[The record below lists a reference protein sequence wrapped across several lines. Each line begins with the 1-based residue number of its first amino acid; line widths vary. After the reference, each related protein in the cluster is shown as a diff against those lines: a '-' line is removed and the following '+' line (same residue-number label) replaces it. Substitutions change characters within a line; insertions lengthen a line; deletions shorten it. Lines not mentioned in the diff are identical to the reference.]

1 MILVTGAT
9 GYSGRFLLRRLVA
22 NGRSL
27 RCLVRP
33 TSDCADLERLGVDLH
48 VGDLEKPAEV
58 RPAFAGI
65 KRIVHLAHIRYAPT
79 VVACLESGV
88 EQVVLISSLRRF
100 SRVPSASVDEVQ
112 KGEEGAIR
120 AGIPYTILRPSM
132 IYGPGDDR
140 NISRLSA
147 YLRRRRWFP
156 VFGSGR
162 ALQQPVYVE
171 DVVDGILATLQNP
184 CAIGKCY
191 ALAGAQALTYDHL
204 IDAVGAAAGAR
215 VVKVHIPVRAALVG
229 LWFLERFHV
238 QIGIDGEQVRRLQE
252 DKVFCI
258 DAARADLGFSPLDF
272 EEGLARIFCRE
283 GCEHNG

>member
-9 GYSGRFLLRRLVA
+9 GYTGRFLLRRLVT
-22 NGRSL
+22 GGIPL

-33 TSDCADLERLGVDLH
+33 TSDCAELEQLGVEFH
-48 VGDLEKPAEV
+48 VGDLERPAEV

-65 KRIVHLAHIRYAPT
+65 KRIIHLAHIRYAPT
-79 VVACLESGV
+79 VVACLDSGV

-100 SRVPSASVDEVQ
+100 SKVPSTSVDEVE
-112 KGEEGAIR
+112 KGEECALR

-132 IYGPGDDR
+132 IYGIGDDR
-140 NISRLSA
+140 NISRLAA

-156 VFGSGR
+156 VFGRGR

-171 DVVDGILATLQNP
+171 DVVDGILAALQNP

-191 ALAGAQALTYDHL
+191 ALAGAEVLTYDRL
-204 IDAVGAAAGAR
+204 IDAVGAAAGAK

-229 LWFLERFHV
+229 LWLLGRFHV
-238 QIGIDGEQVRRLQE
+238 KIGVDGEQVRRLQE
-252 DKVFCI
+252 DKVFSI
-258 DAARADLGFSPLDF
+258 DAARADLNYSPLDF
-272 EEGLARIFCRE
+272 LEGLERIFCRE
-283 GCEHNG
+283 ECEHDG